1 MTFFLG
7 NRLHK
12 YSKKSTKREKLKEK
26 GQKDEI
32 MQLHINN

>member
-12 YSKKSTKREKLKEK
+12 YSKKGTKREKLKEK
-26 GQKDEI
+26 GQKI

>member
-12 YSKKSTKREKLKEK
+12 YSKKGTKREKLKEK
-26 GQKDEI
+26 GQKR
-32 MQLHINN
+32 

>member
-12 YSKKSTKREKLKEK
+12 YSKKGTKREKLKGK
-26 GQKDEI
+26 GHKDER

>member
-32 MQLHINN
+32 M